1 MHEQMSIKKQERAA
15 GEFGAL
21 DLGAAAASYR
31 NYLNTFQID
40 APLAASFINR
50 VLAEGPMQLPPRVA
64 RLFEQAVK
72 TAVQLS
78 PFDPDILH
86 IGSQTGL
93 FPNIETVRKV
103 LLATNPEPQVYEE
116 VRHALFKH
124 HADDIRRICQGMLT
138 RHPMAVVFADLLL
151 RVDLYEGRAPD
162 PLLQRFQ
169 CPKVLVPLW
178 EKRRFDHFATMGD
191 DANALPLWERVA
203 PLAQGDPFTLSRAAE
218 LWRRQGN
225 LETCLDLYAQAQ
237 ALDPLTTPYA
247 LRMQALRQ
255 PAAPNHALVQ
265 EKSVCICL
273 YSFNKAQMLGETL
286 ESLAGCQIG
295 PARILVLLNG
305 CSDHSREVVERARE
319 RFPHNILEI
328 IDLPVNVGAPAA
340 RNWLLC
346 QPAVQQ
352 SEYVAFLDDDV
363 YLQPDWLAHFL
374 TVAEADPR
382 IGNVGCKVVFPGEHA
397 LLQYLYRHVSVS
409 TEQAI
414 RVSLPT
420 PYLQYDIGLYDVVRE
435 TRVVMGCQHLLRVAA
450 LKDAPWFDIRYSPSQ
465 IDDTDHDLQ
474 LCLAGWKVW
483 YCGAV
488 TCVHRQNSGTS
499 VRSALN
505 WAGQGNVM
513 GNDVKFYYKWLDRWQ
528 ELRALDSVGCTA
540 LALAE

>member
-1 MHEQMSIKKQERAA
+1 MNEQLSTKKPELAT

-21 DLGAAAASYR
+21 DLAEAASSYR

-40 APLAASFINR
+40 ASLAAAFINR
-50 VLAEGPMQLPPRVA
+50 VLAEGPMHLPRPVA
-64 RLFEQAVK
+64 ALFEQAVK
-72 TAVQLS
+72 AAVQLS

-86 IGSQTGL
+86 IGSQSGL
-93 FPNIETVRKV
+93 FPNIDTVRKV

-116 VRHALFKH
+116 VRRALFKH
-124 HADDIRRICQGMLT
+124 HAEELRRICQNMLA
-138 RHPMAVVFADLLL
+138 RHPMAVLFADLLL

-162 PLLQRFQ
+162 AALQRFQ
-169 CPKVLVPLW
+169 CPKVLAPLW
-178 EKRRFDHFATMGD
+178 EKRLFDHFATMGD

-203 PLAQGDPFTLSRAAE
+203 PMAQGDPFSLSRAAE
-218 LWRRQGN
+218 LWRRQGA
-225 LETCLDLYAQAQ
+225 LETCQNLYAKAR
-237 ALDPLTTPYA
+237 ALDPFTTPYA
-247 LRMQALRQ
+247 LRMQALAK
-255 PAAPNHALVQ
+255 PFVPNHALVQ

-273 YSFNKAQMLGETL
+273 YSFNKATVLGETL

-305 CSDHSREVVERARE
+305 CSDHSREVVEHARQ
-319 RFPHNILEI
+319 RFPHNELELI
-328 IDLPVNVGAPAA
+328 ALPVNVGAPAA
-340 RNWLLC
+340 RNWLLS

-382 IGNVGCKVVFPGEHA
+382 AGNVGCKVVFPGERP

-420 PYLQYDIGLYDVVRE
+420 PHLQYDIGLYDVVRE

-483 YCGAV
+483 YCGTV

-513 GNDVKFYYKWLDRWQ
+513 GNDVKFFYKWLDHWQ
-528 ELRALDSVGCTA
+528 ELRGQDSVSCTPQA
-540 LALAE
+540 QPV